1 MLVTIEGVDGSG
13 KTSVVN
19 HLKTVFKDYDI
30 LFTREPYDEDMR
42 DAIER
47 NEGNAK
53 RQLLLFLLD
62 HYNHQETVIEPAL
75 KEQRVIIS
83 DRYIDSCIAYQS
95 VALNTSIE
103 SIEKYHKNSI
113 YPHLTILLYGDVP
126 TFVWRTSNR
135 KWTVNMF
142 ADILTQRAIQAQ
154 YINLV
159 KKYKNRFII
168 INAELPFDIVC
179 RNVETVI
186 NNCLEMRGIE
196 Q

>member
-1 MLVTIEGVDGSG
+1 MLITIEGVDGSG

-103 SIEKYHKNSI
+103 SIEKYHVNSI

-126 TFVWRTSNR
+126 SFIRRASKR
-135 KWTVNMF
+135 KGAVNMF
-142 ADILTQRAIQAQ
+142 ADIKMQRAVQAR
-154 YINLV
+154 YIVLA
-159 KKYKNRFII
+159 KKYKSRFII
-168 INAELPFDIVC
+168 IDADLPLDIVC
-179 RNVETVI
+179 ENVETIV
-186 NNCLEMRGIE
+186 NNYLEEIGIE
-196 Q
+196 